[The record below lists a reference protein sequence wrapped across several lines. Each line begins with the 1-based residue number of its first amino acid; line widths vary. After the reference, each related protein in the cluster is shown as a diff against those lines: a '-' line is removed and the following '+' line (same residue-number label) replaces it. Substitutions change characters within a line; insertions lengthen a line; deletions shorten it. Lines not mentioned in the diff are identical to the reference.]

1 MSEYHD
7 AMKTIRTIESVRSVL
22 KDVRAQ
28 GKSVGFVPT
37 MGYLHE
43 GHLSLVKASLKKTD
57 CTVVSIFVN
66 PTQFGPEEDFKEYP
80 RDLERDNQLLEELN
94 VDILFYPDPAEMYP
108 PGFSTYVE
116 VERLQDIWE
125 GRSRPGHFRGVCT
138 VVLKLFNIVHPDI
151 AFFGQKDA
159 QQAILL
165 KKMVDDLN
173 SNFRIEVLPT
183 VREEDGLAL
192 SSRNVYL
199 TSEQREAATCLSR
212 SLDEAARMI
221 RSGERRTA
229 PILERMRGI
238 VEAEDLAK
246 LDYIAIVDTDFLEP
260 LDEIEREALIALA
273 VFFDRVRLIDNIM
286 VTVEE

>member
-1 MSEYHD
+1 
-7 AMKTIRTIESVRSVL
+7 MKTIKKIERIRSALEEVKAL
-22 KDVRAQ
+22 E
-28 GKSVGFVPT
+28 KSVGFVPT

-43 GHLSLVKASLKKTD
+43 GHLSLVKASKKNTD

-66 PTQFGPEEDFKEYP
+66 PTQFGPAEDFEEYP
-80 RDLERDNQLLEELN
+80 RDPEQDSQLLRELG
-94 VDILFYPDPAEMYP
+94 VDLLFCPDRAEMYP
-108 PGFSTYVE
+108 PNFKTYVE
-116 VERLQDIWE
+116 VERFQDVWE

-138 VVLKLFNIVHPDI
+138 VVLKLFNIVQPDV

-159 QQAILL
+159 QQAIIL

-173 SNFRIEVLPT
+173 LKVQIEVLPT

-199 TSEQREAATCLSR
+199 NPEQRKAAVCLAK
-212 SLDEAARMI
+212 SLDEAAHMI

-229 PILERMRGI
+229 LI
-238 VEAEDLAK
+238 VEKMRKIIEGEDLAK
-246 LDYIAIVDTDFLEP
+246 LDYIAIVDMDSLEP
-260 LDEIEREALIALA
+260 LNEIKRGALIALA
-273 VFFDRVRLIDNIM
+273 VFFGNIRLIDNIM